1 MLEKIRNFDM
11 FGSELPKFNING
23 KAKVTTLTG
32 AFGSIVILAM
42 TLMFA
47 LLKLEHMINRKNPLI
62 SRNIESLDGE
72 EIYDTG

>member
-1 MLEKIRNFDM
+1 MLEKVRNFDM

-23 KAKVTTLTG
+23 KKKVTTLTG
-32 AFGSIVILAM
+32 AFVSIVILAM
-42 TLMFA
+42 TLMFS

-72 EIYDTG
+72 